1 MSQAPLP
8 ALAPDSLAGRV
19 ILVTGAGAGLGRA
32 TALRCARAGA
42 RVVLLGRTIAKLEAT
57 AEAIAEIDH
66 AEEPAVYPMDLA
78 GASDRDFHEAIDTI
92 VGQLGALHS
101 IVHAAAQWVDF
112 RPMQEVS
119 PQDWAGIIAA
129 NLTAPWAL
137 TRIAL
142 PHLQA
147 AGDGCVIFCD
157 CPPEDGK
164 ARAYYGA
171 FGVAKAGLRTLASDW
186 AAEKPGVRLHC
197 FDPGP
202 MRTTMRLLG
211 YPGTPPETL
220 PEPDV
225 SAKTLSALL
234 CPASGADAAI
244 CGQLFWSADQPP
256 AARH

>member
-186 AAEKPGVRLHC
+186 A
-197 FDPGP
+197 
-202 MRTTMRLLG
+202 
-211 YPGTPPETL
+211 
-220 PEPDV
+220 
-225 SAKTLSALL
+225 LSL
-234 CPASGADAAI
+234 I
-244 CGQLFWSADQPP
+244 
-256 AARH
+256 HI

>member
-1 MSQAPLP
+1 M
-8 ALAPDSLAGRV
+8 
-19 ILVTGAGAGLGRA
+19 
-32 TALRCARAGA
+32 
-42 RVVLLGRTIAKLEAT
+42 LLGRTIAKLEAT